1 MSYVRNGEAVYT
13 NETKFDLEAK
23 LLRRV
28 QKAKK
33 KINKYPVAVQNEIEK
48 TMHAN
53 IIFHSQAI
61 EEDTIPK
68 ESAIPYIK
76 SVLET
81 RNGEL
86 FRL

>member
-1 MSYVRNGEAVYT
+1 MSYVSNGESTYT
-13 NETKFDLEAK
+13 DDTKFDLEAK

-28 QKAKK
+28 QKVKK

-53 IIFHSQAI
+53 IIFHSEAI

-68 ESAIPYIK
+68 ELAIPYIK
-76 SVLET
+76 SVLDT

-86 FRL
+86 FRV